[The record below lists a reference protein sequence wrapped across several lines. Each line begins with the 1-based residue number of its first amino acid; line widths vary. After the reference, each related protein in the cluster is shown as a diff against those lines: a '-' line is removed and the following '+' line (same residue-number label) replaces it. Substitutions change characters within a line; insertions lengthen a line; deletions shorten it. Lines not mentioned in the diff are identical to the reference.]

1 MDIGEQLTFITV
13 QITARDDAGN
23 ESVGTGFFYSEPY
36 VEGHSLTVV
45 ITNKHVIEN
54 TVSGRI
60 RVHQRRD
67 AVSKAIPPESSRTV
81 RFDPD
86 WSSRWFMHPDP
97 NIDLSA
103 MPIGDVS
110 ARLAESGAKL
120 FQVAFGPQHIPSDED
135 IKSLNSVED
144 ILMVGYPIGLW
155 DEAHNRPLIRRGI
168 TASDPAIDFNG
179 APEFVIDVAC
189 FPGSSGSPV
198 VRSNGNPPGA
208 GTGGHLLGVLYAGPI
223 WTAEGRIEVRKIP
236 TRVSL
241 VSVTEV
247 MVHLGNVI
255 KAREIRTLIDA
266 LVAAAADPNNL
277 QFNTE
282 RL

>member
-1 MDIGEQLTFITV
+1 MSVKRPDPIDIGEQLAFITV
-13 QITARDDAGN
+13 QIIAQDDAGN

-36 VEGHSLTVV
+36 VEDHSVNVV

-60 RVHQRRD
+60 RVHQSGD
-67 AVSKAIPPESSRTV
+67 DESKSIPSESSRTV

-97 NIDLSA
+97 NVDLSA

-110 ARLAESGAKL
+110 VRLAESGRKL
-120 FQVAFGPQHIPSDED
+120 FQVTFGPHHIPSDDD
-135 IKSLNSVED
+135 IKSFNSVED

-168 TASDPAIDFNG
+168 TATNPEVDFNG
-179 APEFVIDVAC
+179 AHEFVIDVAC
-189 FPGSSGSPV
+189 VPGSSGSPV
-198 VRSNGNPPGA
+198 VRSNKNPPGT

-223 WTAEGRIEVRKIP
+223 WTAEGRIEIRKIP
-236 TRVSL
+236 TC
-241 VSVTEV
+241 VSVV
-247 MVHLGNVI
+247 
-255 KAREIRTLIDA
+255 
-266 LVAAAADPNNL
+266 
-277 QFNTE
+277 
-282 RL
+282 